1 MGCGLGCEA
10 HGEGTSEAEG
20 ASGLRG
26 CLKEEREEAGRGGEG
41 QPWTSSCPS
50 LRTSD
55 IPLPG
60 CTLVSSNK

>member
-20 ASGLRG
+20 ASGPRG

-50 LRTSD
+50 LRTS
-55 IPLPG
+55 L
-60 CTLVSSNK
+60 LW